1 MAKQYY
7 DRYEDYRYDNK
18 VKSLPFIK
26 IPKQA
31 SDIFIEY
38 KSNKT
43 RLDIVSNTYYGV
55 PYYGWLIMQAN
66 PQYGGLEFDIPDG
79 SIIRVPFPLITAI
92 QAYQKAN
99 ESYNTLYKINS

>member
-7 DRYEDYRYDNK
+7 DRYEDYRFNNT
-18 VKSLPFIK
+18 VKTLPLIK
-26 IPKQA
+26 IPKQS

-38 KSNKT
+38 KSNRT

-79 SIIRVPFPLITAI
+79 ATIRIPFPLITAI
-92 QAYQKAN
+92 QAYQQAN
-99 ESYNTLYKINS
+99 ESYDILYKINS